1 MVERAPWVG
10 PRQGVTSPRAPHPV
24 LLFWTARSSKQ
35 QHTNCFSP
43 TLPYPEAAPPHGF
56 SVGAL
61 PPTVPPVATQYKH
74 LRCLLQKLHIRTV
87 PLGEQPRRIA
97 HQDTSRT
104 FAVTCT
110 QANINLG
117 GAAGGKAAAGRLPEQ
132 ILQGWLWDQPG
143 RCAGDWLADLANEVE
158 WTASAMH
165 SRLHSWLHSPAV
177 HRCAHLPHATT
188 FPLALS
194 T

>member
-1 MVERAPWVG
+1 MPPKIRL
-10 PRQGVTSPRAPHPV
+10 PV

-43 TLPYPEAAPPHGF
+43 TLPYPEAAPPH
-56 SVGAL
+56 SHPVGTL

-143 RCAGDWLADLANEVE
+143 RCAGDWLANLANEVE

-165 SRLHSWLHSPAV
+165 SRLHGRLHSPAIQSLRPPPDAPPV
-177 HRCAHLPHATT
+177 L
-188 FPLALS
+188 LSLS